1 MKGYFASGRKRTQ
14 AGTFKNKEYSEKNS
28 NLIFGHHGIKIL
40 SKGILVVKELIPLK
54 RFLLKIFKGIAKV

>member
-1 MKGYFASGRKRTQ
+1 MKGYIGSGRKRTQ
-14 AGTFKNKEYSEKNS
+14 TGTFKNKEYSEKTS
-28 NLIFGHHGIKIL
+28 SLTFGHHGIKIL